1 MKLQV
6 FGFAFIVVAAV
17 AGADYSMQARQ
28 SDHSLGFGGYID
40 SITGRYQATVEG
52 YALKARQ
59 KQEAKIHLP
68 EAPEG
73 WTRREWIEADT
84 TRIEVDG
91 SKMSGWEKRN
101 LSVFELSAMMGG
113 MVETDVSL
121 AARMQRKEIWVY
133 ENADEIIALRVVY
146 AKTGAPK
153 KFPGMDNK
161 IDAANLEAVKI
172 AAPYAVLE
180 DVAFGEVQPN
190 LKGAAPISYRTFSA
204 KMGHNVMIGVRAN
217 ASDASILKL
226 LGMVD
231 YGGLNGMLE
240 LPTEDTVE
248 GTEQGLAEAVPEPLE
263 APSQQQETVG
273 EVAQVETDLVAEE
286 PTKAIGVGLAKVR
299 HMPGQKCQRKTG
311 SSFCSNLTN

>member
-40 SITGRYQATVEG
+40 SITGRYQATVDD

-73 WTRREWIEADT
+73 WTRREWAEADT
-84 TRIEVDG
+84 TRIKVDG
-91 SKMSGWEKRN
+91 SNMSGWEKRN
-101 LSVFELSAMMGG
+101 LSVFELSTMMGG

-121 AARMQRKEIWVY
+121 AARMQRNEIWVY
-133 ENADEIIALRVVY
+133 ENADEIIALRVAY

-161 IDAANLEAVKI
+161 IDAANLEAVTI
-172 AAPYAVLE
+172 ATPYAVLQ
-180 DVAFGEVQPN
+180 DVAFGEIQPN
-190 LKGAAPISYRTFSA
+190 LKGAAPILHRTFSA

-248 GTEQGLAEAVPEPLE
+248 DTEQGLVEAIPEPLE
-263 APSQQQETVG
+263 APSQQQDIVE
-273 EVAQVETDLVAEE
+273 EVAHVETDSGTEE
-286 PTKAIGVGLAKVR
+286 PTKAIGVGFAKVR